1 MPDTSC
7 RKCGGLLTK
16 FSLCAEC
23 RKPIQQI
30 CTSCR
35 ITTSQVFHKDC
46 FYHVDSFQSNII
58 SIDTIFNKLS
68 HFDKSGVGNATHK
81 NYFRYTYAK

>member
-23 RKPIQQI
+23 RKPVQQI
-30 CTSCR
+30 CTSCGV
-35 ITTSQVFHKDC
+35 TTLQIFHKDC
-46 FYHVDSFQSNII
+46 FYHVDSFQTNVLR
-58 SIDTIFNKLS
+58 DIFNES
-68 HFDKSGVGNATHK
+68 FSISEFDDIVK
-81 NYFRYTYAK
+81 NKRYLRHTQC